1 MVQQLIYARLTGQ
14 RGHFGAFAAILQF
27 ALIWYAAFHKIY
39 IGEAIIPWSHSMMRH
54 ICHKFYVWLTF
65 FTK

>member
-27 ALIWYAAFHKIY
+27 APIWYAAFHKIY
-39 IGEAIIPWSHSMMRH
+39 IGEAIIPWSHSNIMRH
-54 ICHKFYVWLTF
+54 LC
-65 FTK
+65 

>member
-39 IGEAIIPWSHSMMRH
+39 IGEAIIPWSCSNIMRH
-54 ICHKFYVWLTF
+54 HCF
-65 FTK
+65 FMNPFG